1 MRASKAAML
10 SSNCSIVRRCCSSR
24 NRRCSRTQPVR
35 TCTSSARVQPR
46 RSWPS
51 AASFS
56 ASVSPAIMAFNMRR
70 PLAPM
75 MSVITEHSLMFASSR
90 TAWMRCTCCT
100 ISRVNCFRVRVR
112 SRKSWIA
119 GGGTK
124 LDWIRPCAIR
134 SASQVASFT
143 SLLRPG
149 TFFTCAAFARISAN
163 RPSRM
168 CQTGFQYTP
177 VASIATCVHPALSS
191 HSASAN
197 NPCVVVGKRRT
208 SRSTLRLLIRR
219 RQATTSTL
227 CTSRP
232 AHRLCNVFIAT
243 SLGRGRREAL
253 AHRILPT
260 VFQDLRSQLGQPHP
274 LTTITGARRA
284 SGQTHSRARSHQ
296 ATPTSVPTAPHPNPF
311 HPSGCARA
319 HANSFDHLV
328 GAGEQ
333 GRWEFEAECPGGRKI
348 DYELEPGR
356 LHDRQ
361 VGAFCAFENS
371 AGVNAGLTI
380 RIRNDSSVAHQAAG
394 RSEFAPFIDRRQCM
408 ACGQHDELLT
418 PDIEECSDQE
428 RRGPLLDKGRKRG
441 IKIAFHIGAHDNE
454 LHPQAGSRLLHLAQL
469 VFGTRIVWVD
479 QHGDDRGPGNHF
491 VQQSE
496 SLRFRPCRELID
508 PGQVATG
515 PVEARDEPGCGGI
528 VADSEDDRNC
538 PRRLPCGERPSVAG
552 HKQHGYLG
560 ANQIGRER
568 RKSIE
573 LTLGKAVF
581 DGHVL
586 AFDVAG
592 FLEALQERGYLL
604 AQRSARP
611 GAQESDHR
619 HHRLLRPHR
628 HRPRSG
634 ATEQRDELAP
644 PHSMTSSAVANSV
657 AGTSRPSAF
666 AVLRLITNSYLV
678 GACTGRS
685 AGFLPLRMRST

>member
-56 ASVSPAIMAFNMRR
+56 ASVSPAIRAFNMRR

-112 SRKSWIA
+112 SRNSWIA

-124 LDWIRPCAIR
+124 LDWIRPCANR

-177 VASIATCVHPALSS
+177 VASIATCLHPALSN

-208 SRSTLRLLIRR
+208 SRSTLRLLISR

-243 SLGRGRREAL
+243 SLGGGQREAL

-311 HPSGCARA
+311 HPSGCAQA

-328 GAGEQ
+328 GEREQ
-333 GRWEFEAECPGGRKI
+333 FVRHGKSERFHGLEVEDQLDFHCPLDRQFGWLLALKYPSGVDADYTVRVPKI
-348 DYELEPGR
+348 D
-356 LHDRQ
+356 
-361 VGAFCAFENS
+361 
-371 AGVNAGLTI
+371 
-380 RIRNDSSVAHQAAG
+380 SVAHETARQGA
-394 RSEFAPFIDRRQCM
+394 FAP
-408 ACGQHDELLT
+408 
-418 PDIEECSDQE
+418 
-428 RRGPLLDKGRKRG
+428 
-441 IKIAFHIGAHDNE
+441 
-454 LHPQAGSRLLHLAQL
+454 
-469 VFGTRIVWVD
+469 WVD
-479 QHGDDRGPGNHF
+479 
-491 VQQSE
+491 
-496 SLRFRPCRELID
+496 
-508 PGQVATG
+508 
-515 PVEARDEPGCGGI
+515 
-528 VADSEDDRNC
+528 
-538 PRRLPCGERPSVAG
+538 
-552 HKQHGYLG
+552 
-560 ANQIGRER
+560 
-568 RKSIE
+568 
-573 LTLGKAVF
+573 
-581 DGHVL
+581 
-586 AFDVAG
+586 
-592 FLEALQERGYLL
+592 RGYPVACRQYGELFAL
-604 AQRSARP
+604 AV
-611 GAQESDHR
+611 E
-619 HHRLLRPHR
+619 
-628 HRPRSG
+628 
-634 ATEQRDELAP
+634 
-644 PHSMTSSAVANSV
+644 
-657 AGTSRPSAF
+657 
-666 AVLRLITNSYLV
+666 
-678 GACTGRS
+678 
-685 AGFLPLRMRST
+685 

>member
-1 MRASKAAML
+1 
-10 SSNCSIVRRCCSSR
+10 
-24 NRRCSRTQPVR
+24 
-35 TCTSSARVQPR
+35 
-46 RSWPS
+46 
-51 AASFS
+51 
-56 ASVSPAIMAFNMRR
+56 MRR

-112 SRKSWIA
+112 SRNSWIA

-124 LDWIRPCAIR
+124 LDRIRPCAIR

-260 VFQDLRSQLGQPHP
+260 VFQDLHSQLGQPHP

-296 ATPTSVPTAPHPNPF
+296 ATPTSLPTAPHPNPF

-328 GAGEQ
+328 GAAEQ
-333 GRWEFEAECPGGRKI
+333 GRRRPV
-348 DYELEPGR
+348 
-356 LHDRQ
+356 Q
-361 VGAFCAFENS
+361 
-371 AGVNAGLTI
+371 LT
-380 RIRNDSSVAHQAAG
+380 S
-394 RSEFAPFIDRRQCM
+394 
-408 ACGQHDELLT
+408 
-418 PDIEECSDQE
+418 
-428 RRGPLLDKGRKRG
+428 
-441 IKIAFHIGAHDNE
+441 FHV
-454 LHPQAGSRLLHLAQL
+454 R
-469 VFGTRIVWVD
+469 
-479 QHGDDRGPGNHF
+479 HGDFLPYA
-491 VQQSE
+491 VSA
-496 SLRFRPCRELID
+496 P
-508 PGQVATG
+508 PTG
-515 PVEARDEPGCGGI
+515 PCARFSATI
-528 VADSEDDRNC
+528 S
-538 PRRLPCGERPSVAG
+538 LP
-552 HKQHGYLG
+552 
-560 ANQIGRER
+560 
-568 RKSIE
+568 
-573 LTLGKAVF
+573 
-581 DGHVL
+581 
-586 AFDVAG
+586 
-592 FLEALQERGYLL
+592 
-604 AQRSARP
+604 
-611 GAQESDHR
+611 
-619 HHRLLRPHR
+619 
-628 HRPRSG
+628 
-634 ATEQRDELAP
+634 
-644 PHSMTSSAVANSV
+644 
-657 AGTSRPSAF
+657 
-666 AVLRLITNSYLV
+666 
-678 GACTGRS
+678 
-685 AGFLPLRMRST
+685 